1 MREEVE
7 IWQQVTR
14 CLKKRVSRLDFNT
27 WFSHTTLK
35 KCNPD
40 LAVIGVPNKFVAEWL
55 RERYQIQIRKSFE
68 TVLNQAPQLLY
79 SYDRP
84 SNSMKQS
91 SAILTENTYEPS
103 KHHLDSS
110 MTFKGFIVGDSNR
123 FASLSALE
131 VAKNPADQYNPL
143 YIFSEPGLGKTHLL
157 NAIGHHILSKDPQC
171 NVRYITSNT
180 FTSDFTYSIK
190 TNTFDDFKQD
200 HSDIDVLLFDDVH
213 LLTQR
218 RKTQEEFLILFNSL
232 YQKKRQIVVTG
243 DKPPNQIAKADPRL
257 TSRLGWGLISEI
269 AAPDQTM
276 KIKIIENKGR
286 EDNIGIPDDV
296 VFYLCTLSNNIKSL
310 IRNITRIETYA
321 SLNNRNINISM
332 AKSLIKDYRAMRIDI
347 DDVKSITAGYFNIPL
362 SELVSNKK
370 KRIYS
375 YPRQLAMYLCRKYTD
390 LSLKK
395 IGEAFGKKDHA
406 TVLYAVKRIDKYKGI
421 KKEITHDLKTI
432 ENLLS

>member
-406 TVLYAVKRIDKYKGI
+406 TVLYAVKRIDKYKQI